1 LAFYFEYK
9 GGVEK
14 PTEHSTEKFLVFL
27 VAGGNEMAVWDMERE
42 GLVENKGLSKSI
54 RGGVEYSTGINIVKV
69 FLAQSGFGIQRRFY
83 SIYLRLLQGP
93 AAEVTIRPFT
103 EDLNFFFKAQAEVL
117 TSKQALNI
125 LSPDS
130 SSRRFVARQSPLPVK
145 IMERILTID
154 RSRQREGVRKVRFG
168 GQHGGD

>member
-1 LAFYFEYK
+1 MAFYFEYK

-14 PTEHSTEKFLVFL
+14 PDEHSTEKFLVFL
-27 VAGGNEMAVWDMERE
+27 VAGGNEMAIYEMERE

-69 FLAQSGFGIQRRFY
+69 FLAQSGFGIQRRFH

-93 AAEVTIRPFT
+93 AAEVTIRPFS
-103 EDLNFFFKAQAEVL
+103 ESLNFFFKAQAEIL
-117 TSKQALNI
+117 TSKQALAI

-145 IMERILTID
+145 IMERIITID
-154 RSRQREGVRKVRFG
+154 RSRQREGVRKIRIGKDGHV
-168 GQHGGD
+168 